1 MIIERLGERSS
12 VAALH
17 GTLHRQKSPW
27 NRHPVNRAG
36 QLASPSPFALL
47 TCIWFL
53 GTLEQPPFSGADRI
67 MNSDKPSG
75 GGKFDK
81 IP

>member
-1 MIIERLGERSS
+1 MITDRLGERSS
-12 VAALH
+12 AAALH
-17 GTLHRQKSPW
+17 GTLPRQKSPW

-36 QLASPSPFALL
+36 QLASPL
-47 TCIWFL
+47 TVRAAYLHLVL
-53 GTLEQPPFSGADRI
+53 GTLEAPPFSGTDRI